1 MCAIFLF
8 TFTCNLQ
15 AQDNRNNVKQS
26 PNFEQLLNEKR
37 KINPLLTVNER
48 YKIQIFSGDSDTAK
62 KLLYD
67 CKQEFNQLD
76 GTIVFNTP
84 NYKVWIGNFRTR
96 IEAERNL
103 VEVKKRFSTAFLIK
117 PKK

>member
-1 MCAIFLF
+1 VRHFPF

-15 AQDNRNNVKQS
+15 AQDNRNNEQS

-62 KLLYD
+62 NHFMTVNRSLISWTEPLY
-67 CKQEFNQLD
+67 L
-76 GTIVFNTP
+76 ILP
-84 NYKVWIGNFRTR
+84 NYKVWIREFQNK
-96 IEAERNL
+96 N
-103 VEVKKRFSTAFLIK
+103 
-117 PKK
+117 

>member
-1 MCAIFLF
+1 MIFLF

-15 AQDNRNNVKQS
+15 AQDYKKNIKQS

-37 KINPLLTVNER
+37 KINPLLTINER
-48 YKIQIFSGDSDTAK
+48 YKIQIFSGDSEAAK
-62 KLLYD
+62 KSLSD
-67 CKQEFNQLD
+67 CKQEFSQLD

-103 VEVKKRFSTAFLIK
+103 VDVKKRFTTAFLIK